1 MPECYSR
8 RQAIAA
14 AGGLALLA
22 SAGPAVRHAPSGP
35 LAPAGPPGRRRGPDW
50 GALARQLRGSL
61 LRPGEPGYAV
71 ASMPYNKRYLDVAPA
86 GVALCAGAGDV
97 RAALR
102 WARDN
107 EVPFAIRSGGHSY
120 AGFSASRGLVISMA
134 RLNQV
139 QVDRRRQTI
148 TLGAGAR
155 NRDIYASLAGTG
167 LAAPSGR
174 CPTVAVSGLL
184 LGGGFGFSSR
194 HLGLTCDHLIET
206 ELVTAAGRVIAV
218 SEDSHPDLYWA
229 CRGGGGGSFGV
240 NTRFVLRATPVGGVS
255 VCRLDWDWAEA
266 AGALAAMLELMTV
279 APGTLSCRVGAD
291 VSGGGPATGGPA
303 VRGVSALGLYFGPAS
318 ELVALLAP
326 VLARVRPAA
335 AMIEDRDYVAAQSML
350 ARNVPFGSFGSK
362 SRFLSGPLSSAGID
376 TLLSW
381 IERWPGSS
389 NTGGG
394 GATIFAWGGAINRVA
409 PQATAFVHR
418 DVAFLMDNET
428 SWTARDDPDVV
439 SANLRWLSGIYAAM
453 ARYGTSQAYQ
463 NFADPALADWK
474 HAYYGANL
482 ARLTRIKRRYD
493 PDNVFRFAQS
503 IPDAR

>member
-1 MPECYSR
+1 VAKEYTR
-8 RQAIAA
+8 RQAIAV
-14 AGGLALLA
+14 AGGLALLGQGA
-22 SAGPAVRHAPSGP
+22 PVRPARRA
-35 LAPAGPPGRRRGPDW
+35 GRRPAPDW
-50 GALARQLRGSL
+50 AALARQLRGSL

-71 ASMPYNKRYLDVAPA
+71 ASMPYNKRYLDIRPA
-86 GVALCAGAGDV
+86 GLAMCAGASDV

-139 QVDRRRQTI
+139 RIDPRGKTI

-155 NRDIYASLAGTG
+155 NRDIYAGLAGTG

-206 ELVTAAGRVIAV
+206 QVVTADGQVVTA
-218 SEDSHPDLYWA
+218 SEQSHPDLFWA
-229 CRGGGGGSFGV
+229 CRGGGGGNFGV
-240 NTRFVLRATPVGGVS
+240 NTKFVLRATPVSGVS
-255 VCRLDWDWAEA
+255 VYRLDWDWAGA
-266 AGALAAMLELMTV
+266 AGALAAMLDLMTV
-279 APGTLSCRVGAD
+279 APDTLSCRVGAD
-291 VSGGGPATGGPA
+291 VSGGGPATGGRP
-303 VRGVSALGLYFGPAS
+303 VRGVSALGLYFGPAY
-318 ELVALLAP
+318 ELTALLAP
-326 VLARVRPAA
+326 VLARARPAA
-335 AMIEDRDYVAAQSML
+335 ATIEDRDYVAAQSFF

-362 SRFLSGPLSSAGID
+362 SRFLPGPLSSAGID
-376 TLLSW
+376 ILLSW

-389 NTGGG
+389 NASGG

-409 PQATAFVHR
+409 PAATAFVHR
-418 DVAFLMDNET
+418 DVAFLLDTET
-428 SWTARDDPDVV
+428 SWTARDNPDVV
-439 SANLRWLSGIYAAM
+439 SANLRWLSGIYAAL
-453 ARYGTSQAYQ
+453 APYGTGQAYQ
-463 NFADPALADWK
+463 NFADPALADWQ

-482 ARLTRIKRRYD
+482 PRLMEVKRRYD
-493 PDNVFRFAQS
+493 PHEVFRFPQS
-503 IPDAR
+503 IPESLQHG